1 MSARLDAANEE
12 QSTYWNGPP
21 GQRWVAEQES
31 QDKLFTPITAAL
43 LEAASPRAGEAVI
56 DVGCGAGETT
66 LRLAA
71 ITGVALGVDV
81 SAPLIDRAKERAR
94 ALGSPARFECA
105 DATAYDFS
113 NEAADL
119 MTSRFGVMFFAAPA
133 KSFANLR
140 LGLKPSARLVFACW
154 RDPKLNPWLMAPY
167 AAAIKHAPAPPRP
180 GPDDPG
186 PFSFADEQ
194 RVRRILDEAGF
205 ADVALAQRDFM
216 LDIGVGGGLD
226 NALAKSM
233 AIGPASRALD
243 DQPENVRAAAKAEIR
258 AMLSEHVRDVA
269 VPLAAAVWIVSAPSL
284 SVRHRSVGLHADG
297 FLVGVD
303 ADAPSPWLM
312 FNQV

>member
-1 MSARLDAANEE
+1 MSLSLDIANQE

-43 LEAASPRAGEAVI
+43 LEVASPRAGEAVV

-71 ITGVALGVDV
+71 VTGAAFGVDV
-81 SAPLIDRAKERAR
+81 SAPLIARAKERAQ
-94 ALGSPARFECA
+94 ALGSRARFECA

-113 NEAADL
+113 GEAADL
-119 MTSRFGVMFFAAPA
+119 LTSRFGVMFFAEPA

-140 LGLKPSARLVFACW
+140 KGLKSGARLVFACW

-167 AAAIKHAPAPPRP
+167 TAAIKHAPAPPRP
-180 GPDDPG
+180 GPEDPG

-194 RVRRILDEAGF
+194 RVQRILDEAGF
-205 ADVALAQRDFM
+205 ADVTLTPRDFI

-226 NALAKSM
+226 NALAKSL
-233 AIGPASRALD
+233 AIGPASRALE
-243 DQPENVRAAAKAEIR
+243 DQPESVRAAAKAEIR
-258 AMLSEHVRDVA
+258 AMLSAHVREDA
-269 VPLAAAVWIVSAPSL
+269 VPLAAAIWIVTA
-284 SVRHRSVGLHADG
+284 RA
-297 FLVGVD
+297 
-303 ADAPSPWLM
+303 
-312 FNQV
+312 

>member
-1 MSARLDAANEE
+1 VSPRPDAANEE

-43 LEAASPRAGEAVI
+43 FETASPRAGEAVI

-71 ITGVALGVDV
+71 ITGRALGVDV
-81 SAPLIDRAKERAR
+81 SEPLLARAR
-94 ALGSPARFECA
+94 ERGQATGSPARFECA
-105 DATAYDFS
+105 DATAYDFAD
-113 NEAADL
+113 EAADL
-119 MTSRFGVMFFAAPA
+119 MTSRFGVMFFAEPA
-133 KSFANLR
+133 RSFANLR
-140 LGLKPSARLVFACW
+140 KGLKPGARLVFACW

-194 RVRRILDEAGF
+194 RVRRILGEAGF
-205 ADVALAQRDFM
+205 TEVTLTPRDFA
-216 LDIGVGGGLD
+216 LDIGVGGGLE
-226 NALAKSM
+226 NAVAKSL

-243 DQPENVRAAAKAEIR
+243 DQPESVRAEARAEIR
-258 AMLSEHVRDVA
+258 AILSEHVRDGA
-269 VPLAAAVWIVSAPSL
+269 VPLAAAIWIVRA
-284 SVRHRSVGLHADG
+284 RS
-297 FLVGVD
+297 
-303 ADAPSPWLM
+303 
-312 FNQV
+312 

>member
-12 QSTYWNGPP
+12 QSAYWNGPP
-21 GQRWVAEQES
+21 GHRWVAQQES

-43 LEAASPRAGEAVI
+43 FEAASPHAGEAVI
-56 DVGCGAGETT
+56 DVGCGSGDTT
-66 LRLAA
+66 LRLTA
-71 ITGVALGVDV
+71 ITGRALGVDV
-81 SAPLIDRAKERAR
+81 SEPLLARARERAS
-94 ALGSPARFECA
+94 ATGSPARFECA

-113 NEAADL
+113 GEAADL

-140 LGLKPSARLVFACW
+140 KGLKPGARLVFACW

-167 AAAIKHAPAPPRP
+167 AAAIKHAPAPSRP

-194 RVRRILDEAGF
+194 RVRRILGEAGF
-205 ADVALAQRDFM
+205 ADITMTPWDFA

-226 NALAKSM
+226 NALANAL

-243 DQPENVRAAAKAEIR
+243 GQPETVRAAARAEIR
-258 AMLSEHVRDVA
+258 AMLSEHVRDGA
-269 VPLAAAVWIVSAPSL
+269 VPLAAAVWIVRA
-284 SVRHRSVGLHADG
+284 RA
-297 FLVGVD
+297 
-303 ADAPSPWLM
+303 
-312 FNQV
+312 